1 VKATF
6 LLAALAVT
14 VAGLA
19 TLDAQVKSGA
29 TNDSYT
35 LDLLRRTIEEQKKS
49 PDKVVRAPES
59 GKSQGPK
66 SAEVIELENQYIQ
79 GKISAKQFQR
89 ELERIQFEKEQ
100 REKAGLP
107 PISKA
112 AVAPALSPKAASS
125 AGLTGATPT
134 PAFPTPPPQPNPN
147 QKKLSDVEVKIEEMM
162 QKRLEREKASREA
175 ASAAALTNNPAGGP
189 PTKRQRLNALLRQ
202 VVEGKMTD
210 AEYRV
215 QREKI
220 VAEPD

>member
-1 VKATF
+1 VKAKST
-6 LLAALAVT
+6 LAVLA
-14 VAGLA
+14 VVLAGLA
-19 TLDAQVKSGA
+19 SLGAQVKSGA

-35 LDLLRRTIEEQKKS
+35 LDLLRRTIEEQRKN
-49 PDKVVRAPES
+49 PDKVVRVPEA
-59 GKSQGPK
+59 GKVQGPK
-66 SAEVIELENQYIQ
+66 SPEIVELENQYIQ

-107 PISKA
+107 PVAKPI
-112 AVAPALSPKAASS
+112 VAPTLSPKAATA
-125 AGLTGATPT
+125 AGLTGATPQ
-134 PAFPTPPPQPNPN
+134 PAFATPPPQPNPN
-147 QKKLSDVEVKIEEMM
+147 QKKLSDVEVKLEEMM
-162 QKRLEREKASREA
+162 LKRLEREKAAKA
-175 ASAAALTNNPAGGP
+175 AVSAEALTNNPAGGP

-210 AEYRV
+210 AEYQV

>member
-1 VKATF
+1 MKAKST
-6 LLAALAVT
+6 LAALAVT
-14 VAGLA
+14 LAGLA
-19 TLDAQVKSGA
+19 PLGAQVKPGA

-35 LDLLRRTIEEQKKS
+35 LDLLRRTIEEQRKN
-49 PDKVVRAPES
+49 PDKVVRAPEP
-59 GKSQGPK
+59 GKAPGATSP
-66 SAEVIELENQYIQ
+66 EIVDLENQYIQ

-100 REKAGLP
+100 REKAGAP
-107 PISKA
+107 PPPKPVVTPA
-112 AVAPALSPKAASS
+112 ASPKGATT
-125 AGLTGATPT
+125 AGLTAATPK
-134 PAFPTPPPQPNPN
+134 PAFATPPPQPNPN
-147 QKKLSDVEVKIEEMM
+147 QKKLSDVEIKIEEMM
-162 QKRLEREKASREA
+162 QKRLEREKAAREA
-175 ASAAALTNNPAGGP
+175 ASAAALTNNPSGGP